1 MSCID
6 TTPPTS
12 SDVYF
17 LIEAGLFA
25 TLENLPWKDG
35 TVRVT
40 LHQIVFELLRK
51 PTNTLAPQK

>member
-6 TTPPTS
+6 TSSPTS

-17 LIEAGLFA
+17 LLEAGLFA
-25 TLENLPWKDG
+25 TLEDVLWKDG

-40 LHQIVFELLRK
+40 LYQIVFELLRK
-51 PTNTLAPQK
+51 PTNTLAMQK